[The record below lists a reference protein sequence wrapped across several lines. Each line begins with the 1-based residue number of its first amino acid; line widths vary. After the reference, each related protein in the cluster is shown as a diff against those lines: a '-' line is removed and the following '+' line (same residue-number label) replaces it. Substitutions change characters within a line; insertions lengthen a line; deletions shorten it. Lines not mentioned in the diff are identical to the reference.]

1 MSEGDSDF
9 RVRPGRIRS
18 TRAPRAKSFINQ
30 VLRAAKRAGHTDG
43 ASSSG
48 TKSGRSSA
56 FGRSSFGRGRINF
69 SRNRLFSS
77 NRRVVVAARIGR
89 HSGKAFRSA
98 PLSAHMS
105 YLKRDGV
112 PRDGEKA
119 VMFDASS
126 DRAADLAFSDRSQGR
141 TEKLNSSHYSAT
153 RM

>member
-1 MSEGDSDF
+1 MRISDW
-9 RVRPGRIRS
+9 
-18 TRAPRAKSFINQ
+18 
-30 VLRAAKRAGHTDG
+30 
-43 ASSSG
+43 SSDVC
-48 TKSGRSSA
+48 SSDL

-112 PRDGEKA
+112 TRDGEKA

-126 DRAADLAFSDRSQGR
+126 DRADDLAFADRSKDDRHHFRFIVSPDDAGEMTDLRAFTRALAPQLEADLGSDRKR
-141 TEKLNSSHYSAT
+141 VV
-153 RM
+153 